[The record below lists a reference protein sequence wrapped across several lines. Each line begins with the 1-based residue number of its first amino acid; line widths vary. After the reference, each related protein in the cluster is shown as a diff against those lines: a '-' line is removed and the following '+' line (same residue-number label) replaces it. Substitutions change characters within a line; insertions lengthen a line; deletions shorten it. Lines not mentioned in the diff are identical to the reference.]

1 MLDSL
6 KRIISL
12 GWRGLIGDGG
22 QVFATIFILTFAIL
36 LASSLFLSGRVSQ
49 FLINSLESKADIS
62 VYFKETALES
72 DIIQAQDELA
82 KIPEVREVIYISKD
96 QALEDFKKR
105 YESNSVLMDSVKELG
120 GNPFLASLRIQA
132 KESSQYQAIAS
143 YLDNLN
149 LSDIIEKVDYS
160 QRQNVIERIFSITSF
175 LGKTGILFSLILIVI
190 AILITFNTIKLA
202 IYNFQEEVKIQRLV
216 GASNW
221 FIRGPFLAQG
231 AIAGTISALISLL
244 VLFFIVWIFS
254 SKVQVFLPD
263 LNIFKMFWHNFG
275 FIFFI
280 QFAVGIALGAVS
292 SLIAIR
298 KYLKI

>member
-1 MLDSL
+1 MIDSF

-12 GWRGLIGDGG
+12 GWRGLTGEGS
-22 QVFATIFILTFAIL
+22 QVFATIFILTVAIL
-36 LASSLFLSGRVSQ
+36 LVSSLFLSGRVSQ

-62 VYFKETALES
+62 VYFKDTALEE
-72 DIIQAQDELA
+72 DITQVQDELA
-82 KIPEVREVIYISKD
+82 KIPEVKEVTYVSKD
-96 QALEDFKKR
+96 QALEEFKKR
-105 YESNSVLMDSVKELG
+105 YENNQVLMDSVRELG

-132 KESSQYQAIAS
+132 KESSQYQSIAA

-149 LSDIIEKVDYS
+149 LAEIIEKVDYS

-175 LGKTGILFSLILIVI
+175 LGKTGILFSLILVVI

-231 AIAGTISALISLL
+231 AIAGIISAFISLL
-244 VLFFIVWIFS
+244 VLFFVAWLFS
-254 SKVQVFLPD
+254 PKVQVFLPD
-263 LNIFKMFWHNFG
+263 LNIFKMFWSNFG
-275 FIFFI
+275 FIFLI
-280 QFAVGIALGAVS
+280 QFAVGIALGTIS

>member
-1 MLDSL
+1 MLNSF
-6 KRIISL
+6 KRIIYL
-12 GWRGLIGDGG
+12 GYRGLVGDGG
-22 QVFATIFILTFAIL
+22 QIFATIFILTVAIL

-62 VYFKETALES
+62 VYFQEIALEE
-72 DIIQAQDELA
+72 DILQARDELE
-82 KIPEVREVIYISKD
+82 KMPEVKEIIYISKD
-96 QALEDFKKR
+96 QALEEFKAR
-105 YESNSVLMDSVKELG
+105 YADNLVLMDSIRELG

-132 KESSQYQAIAS
+132 KNPNQYQAIAD
-143 YLDNLN
+143 YLDSLN
-149 LSDIIEKVDYS
+149 LADIIEKVDYS

-175 LGKTGILFSLILIVI
+175 LGKTGLSFSLILAVI

-202 IYNFQEEVKIQRLV
+202 IYNYQEEVKIQRLV

-231 AIAGTISALISLL
+231 AIAGIISALISLL
-244 VLFFIVWIFS
+244 VLFFIAWLFS
-254 SKVQVFLPD
+254 PKVQVFLPD
-263 LNIFKMFWHNFG
+263 LNILKMFWSNFG
-275 FIFFI
+275 FIFLI
-280 QFAVGIALGAVS
+280 QFATGIALGSIS

>member
-1 MLDSL
+1 
-6 KRIISL
+6 L
-12 GWRGLIGDGG
+12 GYRGLIGDGS
-22 QVFATIFILTFAIL
+22 QVFATIFILTVAIL

-49 FLINSLESKADIS
+49 FLIDSLESKADIS
-62 VYFKETALES
+62 VYFQEIALEE
-72 DIIQAQDELA
+72 DILQVQEEMA
-82 KIPEVREVIYISKD
+82 KMPEVKEIVYISKD
-96 QALEDFKKR
+96 RALEEFKER
-105 YESNSVLMDSVKELG
+105 YADNPVLMDSIRELG

-132 KESSQYQAIAS
+132 KESDQYQAVAG

-149 LSDIIEKVDYS
+149 LTDIIEKVDYS

-175 LGKTGILFSLILIVI
+175 LGKTGILFSLILIAI

-231 AIAGTISALISLL
+231 AIAGIISALISLL
-244 VLFFIVWIFS
+244 VLFFIAWLFS
-254 SKVQVFLPD
+254 PKVQVFLPD
-263 LNIFKMFWHNFG
+263 LNIFKMFWSNFG
-275 FIFFI
+275 FILFI
-280 QFAVGIALGAVS
+280 QLATGIALGSIS

>member
-1 MLDSL
+1 M
-6 KRIISL
+6 
-12 GWRGLIGDGG
+12 GYRGLIGDGS
-22 QVFATIFILTFAIL
+22 QVFATIFILTVAIL

-49 FLINSLESKADIS
+49 FLIDSLESKADIS
-62 VYFKETALES
+62 VYFQEIALEE
-72 DIIQAQDELA
+72 DILQVQEEMA
-82 KIPEVREVIYISKD
+82 KMPEVKEIVYISKD
-96 QALEDFKKR
+96 RALEEFKER
-105 YESNSVLMDSVKELG
+105 YADNPVLMDSIRELG

-132 KESSQYQAIAS
+132 KESDQYQAVAG

-149 LSDIIEKVDYS
+149 LTDIIEKVDYS

-175 LGKTGILFSLILIVI
+175 LGKTGILFSLILIAI

-231 AIAGTISALISLL
+231 AIAGIISALISLL
-244 VLFFIVWIFS
+244 VLFFIAWLFS
-254 SKVQVFLPD
+254 PKVQVFLPD
-263 LNIFKMFWHNFG
+263 LNIFKMFWSNFG
-275 FIFFI
+275 FILFI
-280 QFAVGIALGAVS
+280 QLATGIALGSIS

>member
-1 MLDSL
+1 M
-6 KRIISL
+6 
-12 GWRGLIGDGG
+12 GYRGLIGDGS
-22 QVFATIFILTFAIL
+22 QVFATIFILTVAIL

-49 FLINSLESKADIS
+49 FLIDSLESKADIS
-62 VYFKETALES
+62 VYFQEIALEE
-72 DIIQAQDELA
+72 DILQVQEEMA
-82 KIPEVREVIYISKD
+82 KMPEVKELVYISKD
-96 QALEDFKKR
+96 RALEEFKER
-105 YESNSVLMDSVKELG
+105 YADNPVLMDSIRELG

-132 KESSQYQAIAS
+132 KESDQYQAVAG

-149 LSDIIEKVDYS
+149 LTDIIEKVDYS

-175 LGKTGILFSLILIVI
+175 LGKTGILFSLILIAI

-231 AIAGTISALISLL
+231 AIAGIISALISLL
-244 VLFFIVWIFS
+244 VLFFIAWLFS
-254 SKVQVFLPD
+254 PKVQVFLPD
-263 LNIFKMFWHNFG
+263 LNIFKMFWSNFG
-275 FIFFI
+275 FILFI
-280 QFAVGIALGAVS
+280 QLATGIALGSIS

>member
-1 MLDSL
+1 MLNSF
-6 KRIISL
+6 KRIIYL
-12 GWRGLIGDGG
+12 GYRGLVGDGG
-22 QVFATIFILTFAIL
+22 QIFATIFILTVAIL

-62 VYFKETALES
+62 VYFQEIALEE
-72 DIIQAQDELA
+72 DILQARDELE
-82 KIPEVREVIYISKD
+82 KMPEVKEIIYISKD
-96 QALEDFKKR
+96 QALEEFKAR
-105 YESNSVLMDSVKELG
+105 YADNLVLMDSIRELG

-132 KESSQYQAIAS
+132 KNPNQYQAIAD
-143 YLDNLN
+143 YLDSLN
-149 LSDIIEKVDYS
+149 LADIIEKVDYS

-175 LGKTGILFSLILIVI
+175 LGKTGLSFSLILAVI

-202 IYNFQEEVKIQRLV
+202 IYNYQEEVKIQRLV

-231 AIAGTISALISLL
+231 AIAGIISALISLL
-244 VLFFIVWIFS
+244 VLFFIAWLFS
-254 SKVQVFLPD
+254 PKVQVFLPD
-263 LNIFKMFWHNFG
+263 LNILKMFWSNFG
-275 FIFFI
+275 FIFLI
-280 QFAVGIALGAVS
+280 QFAVGIALGSIS

>member
-1 MLDSL
+1 MFNSL
-6 KRIISL
+6 KRIIYL
-12 GWRGLIGDGG
+12 GYRGLIGDGS
-22 QVFATIFILTFAIL
+22 QVFATIFILTVAIL

-49 FLINSLESKADIS
+49 FLIDSLESKADIS
-62 VYFKETALES
+62 VYFQEIALEE
-72 DIIQAQDELA
+72 DILQVQEEMA
-82 KIPEVREVIYISKD
+82 KMPEVKEIVYISKD
-96 QALEDFKKR
+96 RALEEFKER
-105 YESNSVLMDSVKELG
+105 YADNPVLMDSIRELG

-132 KESSQYQAIAS
+132 KESDQYQAVAG

-149 LSDIIEKVDYS
+149 LTDIIEKVDYS

-175 LGKTGILFSLILIVI
+175 LGKTGILFSLILIAI

-231 AIAGTISALISLL
+231 AIAGIISALISLL
-244 VLFFIVWIFS
+244 VLFFIAWLFS
-254 SKVQVFLPD
+254 PKVQVFLPD
-263 LNIFKMFWHNFG
+263 LNIFKMFWSNFG
-275 FIFFI
+275 FILFI
-280 QFAVGIALGAVS
+280 QLATGIALGSIS